1 MLRIGRK
8 WLERGMRGVRSGRA
22 SPSGRPQPAAK
33 LLDPEPTVQLRAQGW
48 RVAPS
53 ALEACRQLR

>member
-1 MLRIGRK
+1 MVGV
-8 WLERGMRGVRSGRA
+8 WHAVRSGRA

-48 RVAPS
+48 RIAPS
-53 ALEACRQLR
+53 ALDRACAEVSD